1 MSLLL
6 LLGGG
11 GPAGIQRV
19 ASRGCYHMETVAAQ
33 AYTAALER
41 KDHYQAAAAFATL
54 YAISFGKPAS
64 YETLALW
71 AAHYTAETEAC

>member
-1 MSLLL
+1 VSLLL

-19 ASRGCYHMETVAAQ
+19 ASRGCYHLETVAAQ
-33 AYTAALER
+33 AYTAAVQR
-41 KDHYQAAAAFATL
+41 NDHYQAMAAAATL

-64 YETLALW
+64 YETIALW

>member
-11 GPAGIQRV
+11 GPPPRPP
-19 ASRGCYHMETVAAQ
+19 SRGCYHLETVAAK

-41 KDHYQAAAAFATL
+41 RDNYQAMAAFATL

-71 AAHYTAETEAC
+71 AAHYKAETEAC